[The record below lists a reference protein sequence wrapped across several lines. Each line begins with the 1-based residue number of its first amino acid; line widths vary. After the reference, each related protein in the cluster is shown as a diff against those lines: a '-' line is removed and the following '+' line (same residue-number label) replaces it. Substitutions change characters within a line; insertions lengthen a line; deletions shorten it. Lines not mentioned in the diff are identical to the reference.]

1 MGLLDEV
8 LVRNP
13 PLALYKLRDTL
24 ACTRML
30 ASSNICGRET
40 DLAVVYEK
48 DNDFIVFP
56 VCKQHLPSWCKGE
69 QIPNISKEK
78 RARANNQANNKV
90 GGSNAIHKSRRRG

>member
-56 VCKQHLPSWCKGE
+56 VCRQHLPSWCKDERIINAGDA
-69 QIPNISKEK
+69 KD
-78 RARANNQANNKV
+78 ARAGSRASGKVNNN
-90 GGSNAIHKSRRRG
+90 SAIHKSRRRG